1 MVHHDA
7 AKIRRIERA
16 EGKVAAQDA
25 AAKSADDL
33 LRNSLGTL
41 FVYREKVK
49 FHKRAARA
57 QSCCNPDARLP
68 PERLVRKV
76 EHPEPA
82 VAAASTALA
91 IAADESD
98 PSGFAP

>member
-1 MVHHDA
+1 MFST
-7 AKIRRIERA
+7 
-16 EGKVAAQDA
+16 AQDA
-25 AAKSADDL
+25 AAKSAGDL

-57 QSCCNPDARLP
+57 QSCCNPDTRLP

-76 EHPEPA
+76 EHPEPVVA
-82 VAAASTALA
+82 SKPVLTAAAD
-91 IAADESD
+91 IAKTGTITILVKHVFNWTF
-98 PSGFAP
+98 PLGFA